1 MIGSRDGRIHIA
13 LSQDEVV
20 SGLHMQE
27 LSRLFPFLDCI
38 LTNKSVSPDDH
49 FMMSMF
55 MAEAFP

>member
-1 MIGSRDGRIHIA
+1 MFAYARTVTSDHI
-13 LSQDEVV
+13 
-20 SGLHMQE
+20 
-27 LSRLFPFLDCI
+27 FDCI